1 MPRPPELRV
10 NDPADERHAGSRL
23 AVFRATTMKTE
34 RDRTWAV
41 ILAGGEGTRL
51 SSLTSALYG
60 QPMPKQ
66 FAALDGARSM
76 LQATVARVEQIVPRD
91 RIIVVIG
98 PKHTALARAQ
108 LGAFNGIT
116 LLIQPASLGTAV
128 AILYGVAWIRAH
140 DHTSDVLV
148 FPSDHYVAD
157 EHGFLNAARAAVSAS
172 RKLDRIVLV
181 GTAPDAPDPDYGWV
195 VPGAVIEPG
204 VTTVGRFVEKPDREL
219 AERLQRDGGLWNTFV
234 FAAPIATLDHLV
246 RSHLPVHA
254 ERFAAWAS
262 GGGSIREAFD
272 GLAPADFSRDLL
284 QQTTELAVVAMTD
297 VGWNDWGT
305 PARVLASLR
314 GKPSERR
321 LRECLESQSAA
332 VA

>member
-1 MPRPPELRV
+1 MT
-10 NDPADERHAGSRL
+10 NDE
-23 AVFRATTMKTE
+23 
-34 RDRTWAV
+34 RTWAV

-51 SSLTSALYG
+51 ASLTSALYG

-76 LQATVARVEQIVPRD
+76 LQETVARVEQIVPRD
-91 RIIVVIG
+91 RIVVVVG

-108 LGAFNGIT
+108 LEAFDGVT

-140 DHTSDVLV
+140 DHAGNVLV

-157 EHGFLNAARAAVSAS
+157 ECGFLNAARAAASAS
-172 RKLDRIVLV
+172 RQLDRVVLV
-181 GTAPDAPDPDYGWV
+181 GTTPDAPDPDYGWI
-195 VPGAVIEPG
+195 VPGTAIGPG
-204 VTTVGRFVEKPDREL
+204 VMTVDGFVEKPDREL
-219 AERLQRDGGLWNTFV
+219 AARLQRDGGLWNTFV
-234 FAAPIATLDHLV
+234 FAAPIASLDQLV

-272 GLAPADFSRDLL
+272 GLASADFSRDLL
-284 QQTTELAVVAMTD
+284 QLATELALVTMID

-314 GKPSERR
+314 GKPSETR
-321 LRECLESQSAA
+321 LRACLENQIPLAAIYNEIAITSA
-332 VA
+332 

>member
-1 MPRPPELRV
+1 M
-10 NDPADERHAGSRL
+10 N
-23 AVFRATTMKTE
+23 E

-91 RIIVVIG
+91 RIVVVVG
-98 PKHTALARAQ
+98 PKHTALARGQ
-108 LGAFNGIT
+108 LEAFDGIT

-140 DHTSDVLV
+140 DHSGDVLL

-157 EHGFLNAARAAVSAS
+157 ERGFLNAAKTAASAS
-172 RKLDRIVLV
+172 RKLERIVLV
-181 GTAPDAPDPDYGWV
+181 GTTPDAPDPDYGWI
-195 VPGAVIEPG
+195 VPGVAIEPG
-204 VTTVGRFVEKPDREL
+204 VTTVGRFVEKPDEEL
-219 AERLQRDGGLWNTFV
+219 ATRLRSEGGLWNTFV
-234 FAAPIATLDHLV
+234 FAAPLATLDHLV
-246 RSHLPVHA
+246 RAHLPVHA

-262 GGGSIREAFD
+262 GAGSIREAFH
-272 GLAPADFSRDLL
+272 GLAPADFSRDVL
-284 QQTTELAVVAMTD
+284 QRVTELAVVAMTD

-314 GKPSERR
+314 GKPSEKR
-321 LRECLESQSAA
+321 LRACLENQAAA